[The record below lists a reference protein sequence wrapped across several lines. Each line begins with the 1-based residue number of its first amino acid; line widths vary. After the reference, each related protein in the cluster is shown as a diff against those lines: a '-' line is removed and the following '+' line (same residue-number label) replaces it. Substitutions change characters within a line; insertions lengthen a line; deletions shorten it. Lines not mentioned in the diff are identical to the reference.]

1 MSSGFQT
8 YSEEHEAFRATVSQF
23 VQRELKPHI
32 TRWEEAEEFPRE
44 LYGKAAEIGLFG
56 LKYEEQ
62 YGGSNAGFF
71 FEAVATEELSK
82 CGSGGVAA
90 GLGAQMTIATGPIHL
105 FGTNAQKQRYLARAI
120 KGEWI
125 GAFAVTEPSGGS
137 DVAGLRTTAR
147 REGDEY
153 VINGS
158 TTYITSGVRAD
169 DVIVAAKTG
178 SPPNAVA
185 PGGSASKGHK
195 GLSMFIVERGTPGF
209 TVSKKLKKL
218 GWRASDT
225 AELSF
230 EDCRVPASALLGTE
244 GGGFSQI
251 MGNFQWER
259 LSLALGAVGA
269 GQDILETAI
278 EYTKNREAFG
288 QSIAKFQLTKHKLAD
303 MATDLEAAR
312 QLTYHALRLHAAGEW
327 ALGQTAMAKKVA
339 TEMACRLADASLQLH
354 GGAGYMMEF
363 DIQRHWRDARLGPIG
378 GGTSEIMNEIIAKQ
392 LGL

>member
-1 MSSGFQT
+1 MSSGFKT
-8 YSEEHEAFRATVSQF
+8 FGEEHEAFRETVRQF
-23 VQRELKPHI
+23 VQREIKPNVVK
-32 TRWEEAEEFPRE
+32 WEEAEEFPRE
-44 LYGKAAEIGLFG
+44 LYAKAAEIGLFG

-62 YGGSNAGFF
+62 YGGSDAGFF

-105 FGTNAQKQRYLARAI
+105 FGTPQQKEKYLTKAI

-137 DVAGLRTTAR
+137 DVAGLKTHAKKTPD
-147 REGDEY
+147 GGW
-153 VINGS
+153 VLNGS
-158 TTYITSGVRAD
+158 KTYITSGVRAD
-169 DVIVAAKTG
+169 YVIVAAKTD
-178 SPPNAVA
+178 
-185 PGGSASKGHK
+185 ASKGHK
-195 GLSMFIVERGTPGF
+195 GLSMFLVPKSTPGF
-209 TVSKKLKKL
+209 NVSKKLQKL

-225 AELSF
+225 AELHF
-230 EDCRVPASALLGTE
+230 EDVKLPADALLGTE
-244 GGGFSQI
+244 GGGFAQI

-269 GQDILETAI
+269 GDDILQTAI
-278 EYTKNREAFG
+278 EYAKSREAFG

-339 TEMACRLADASLQLH
+339 TEMCCRLADMSLQLH

>member
-1 MSSGFQT
+1 MSAGFAT
-8 YSEEHEAFRATVSQF
+8 FSPEHEAFRTTVRAF
-23 VQRELKPHI
+23 VERELKPHAVK
-32 TRWEEAEEFPRE
+32 WEEAEEFPRE
-44 LYGKAAEIGLFG
+44 TYPKAAELGLFG
-56 LKYEEQ
+56 LKYAEA

-71 FEAVATEELSK
+71 FEAVAIEELSK

-90 GLGAQMTIATGPIHL
+90 GLIGQATIATGPVHL
-105 FGTNAQKQRYLARAI
+105 FGTDAQKQKYLTRAI

-125 GAFAVTEPSGGS
+125 GAFAVTEPNAGS
-137 DVAGLRTTAR
+137 DVAGLQTHATKTAD
-147 REGDEY
+147 GW
-153 VINGS
+153 VLNGS
-158 TTYITSGVRAD
+158 KTYITNGVRAD
-169 DVIVAAKTG
+169 YVIVAAKTD
-178 SPPNAVA
+178 P
-185 PGGSASKGHK
+185 SKGHK
-195 GLSMFIVERGTPGF
+195 GLSMFLVDKGTPGF

-230 EDCRVPASALLGTE
+230 EDVKLPADALLGEE
-244 GGGFSQI
+244 GNGFAQI

-259 LSLALGAVGA
+259 LSLALGAIGA
-269 GQDILETAI
+269 AEDILETAI
-278 EYTKNREAFG
+278 QWTKDRQAFG
-288 QSIAKFQLTKHKLAD
+288 QSIAKFQLTKHTLAD

-339 TEMACRLADASLQLH
+339 TEMCCRLADQSLQLH
-354 GGAGYMMEF
+354 GGAGYMMEY

>member
-8 YSEEHEAFRATVSQF
+8 YSEEHEAFRATVRQF

-32 TRWEEAEEFPRE
+32 QKWEAAEEFPRE
-44 LYGKAAEIGLFG
+44 LYGKAAELGLFG
-56 LKYEEQ
+56 LKYEEK

-71 FEAVATEELSK
+71 FEAVATEEISK
-82 CGSGGVAA
+82 CSSGGVAA

-105 FGTNAQKQRYLARAI
+105 FGTEAQKQKYLARAI

-137 DVAGLRTTAR
+137 DVAALKTTAR
-147 REGDEY
+147 RVGDGW
-153 VINGS
+153 VLNGAK
-158 TTYITSGVRAD
+158 TYITSGVRAD
-169 DVIVAAKTG
+169 YVIVAAKTD
-178 SPPNAVA
+178 VT
-185 PGGSASKGHK
+185 KGHK
-195 GLSMFIVERGTPGF
+195 GLSMFIVDKGTPGF
-209 TVSKKLKKL
+209 TVSKKLQKL

-225 AELSF
+225 AELLF
-230 EDCRVPASALLGTE
+230 EDCRVPGDALLGTE

-269 GQDILETAI
+269 ADDILSTVI
-278 EYTKNREAFG
+278 EFTKNREAFG
-288 QSIAKFQLTKHKLAD
+288 QSVAKFQVTKHKLAE

-339 TEMACRLADASLQLH
+339 TEMCCRLADQSLQLH

>member
-1 MSSGFQT
+1 MSAGFAT
-8 YSEEHEAFRATVSQF
+8 YSEEHEAFRQTVKQF
-23 VQRELKPHI
+23 VEREIKPHV
-32 TRWEEAEEFPRE
+32 RAWEATERFPRE
-44 LYGKAAEIGLFG
+44 LFGRAAELGLFG
-56 LKYEEQ
+56 LKYEAR
-62 YGGSNAGFF
+62 YGGTDAGFF

-90 GLGAQMTIATGPIHL
+90 GLIGQATIGTGPIHL
-105 FGTNAQKQRYLARAI
+105 FGSDAQKARYLTRAI

-125 GAFAVTEPSGGS
+125 GAFAVTEPGAGS

-147 REGDEY
+147 RDGEGW
-153 VINGS
+153 VLNGS
-158 TTYITSGVRAD
+158 KTYITNGVRAD
-169 DVIVAAKTG
+169 YVIVAAKTD
-178 SPPNAVA
+178 P
-185 PGGSASKGHK
+185 SKGHK
-195 GLSMFIVERGTPGF
+195 GLSMFLVDKGAPGF
-209 TVSKKLKKL
+209 TVSRALKKL

-225 AELSF
+225 AELAF
-230 EDCRVPASALLGTE
+230 DDCRLPADALLGVE
-244 GGGFSQI
+244 GNGFSQI

-269 GQDILETAI
+269 AEDILEQAMR
-278 EYTKNREAFG
+278 YVQQREAFG
-288 QSIAKFQLTKHKLAD
+288 QPLAKFQLTKHTLAD

-339 TEMACRLADASLQLH
+339 TQMCCRLADQALQLH
-354 GGAGYMMEF
+354 GGAGYMQEF
-363 DIQRHWRDARLGPIG
+363 DIERHWRDARLGPIG

>member
-8 YSEEHEAFRATVSQF
+8 YSQEHEAFRATVRQF

-32 TRWEEAEEFPRE
+32 QKWEAAEEFPRA

-56 LKYEEQ
+56 LKYEEK
-62 YGGSNAGFF
+62 YGGSDAGFF

-82 CGSGGVAA
+82 CSSGGVAA

-105 FGTNAQKQRYLARAI
+105 FGTDAQKQKYLTRAI

-137 DVAGLRTTAR
+137 DVAGLKTTAQR
-147 REGDEY
+147 GGDGW
-153 VINGS
+153 VLNGAK
-158 TTYITSGVRAD
+158 TYITSGVRAD
-169 DVIVAAKTG
+169 YVIVAAKTD
-178 SPPNAVA
+178 VT
-185 PGGSASKGHK
+185 KGHQ
-195 GLSMFIVERGTPGF
+195 GLSMFIVEKGTPGF
-209 TVSKKLKKL
+209 TVSKKLQKL

-225 AELSF
+225 AELLF
-230 EDCRVPASALLGTE
+230 EDCRIPGEALLGTE
-244 GGGFSQI
+244 GFGFSQI

-269 GQDILETAI
+269 ADDILQTVI

-288 QSIAKFQLTKHKLAD
+288 QPVAKFQVTKHKLAE
-303 MATDLEAAR
+303 MATDLECAR

-339 TEMACRLADASLQLH
+339 TEMCCRLADQSLQLH

>member
-8 YSEEHEAFRATVSQF
+8 YSEEHEAFRATVRQF
-23 VQRELKPHI
+23 VQREIKPHI
-32 TRWEEAEEFPRE
+32 QKWEAAEEFPRE

-56 LKYEEQ
+56 LKYEEK
-62 YGGSNAGFF
+62 YGGSDAGFF

-82 CGSGGVAA
+82 SSSGGVAA

-105 FGTNAQKQRYLARAI
+105 FGTDVQKQKYLTRAI
-120 KGEWI
+120 EGEWI

-137 DVAGLRTTAR
+137 DVAGLKTTAKR
-147 REGDEY
+147 DGDGW
-153 VINGS
+153 VLNGAK
-158 TTYITSGVRAD
+158 TYITSGVRAD
-169 DVIVAAKTG
+169 YVIVAAKTDLT
-178 SPPNAVA
+178 
-185 PGGSASKGHK
+185 KGHK
-195 GLSMFIVERGTPGF
+195 GLSMFIVEKGTPGF
-209 TVSKKLKKL
+209 TVSKKLQKL

-225 AELSF
+225 AELHF
-230 EDCRVPASALLGTE
+230 EDCRIPGEALLGTE

-269 GQDILETAI
+269 ADDILETVI
-278 EYTKNREAFG
+278 EFTKNREAFG
-288 QSIAKFQLTKHKLAD
+288 QAVAKFQVTKHKLAE

-339 TEMACRLADASLQLH
+339 TEMCCRLADQSLQLH